1 MKPRRLQLLVLLC
14 AAIGVS
20 VWFWRV
26 PDFASIPEPEEN
38 YQKAIEKFSAI
49 EKAESALPLCPEG
62 RSRLLTQGHKTD
74 RVFVLLHGLTNC
86 PEQFIPLA
94 RILHASG
101 ANVVLPRARYA
112 GFADRMNAIQGLQSA
127 QDLLDQAAIGL
138 DIASGL
144 GDHISLVAISGS
156 AVAAAWMAQNRDG
169 IEFVVLVSP
178 FFGVHG
184 QPVALIDGISAVLTR
199 APNFYLWWNAKE
211 NEAIA
216 PSYQYPRFGTHC
228 IADTIE
234 LSRDVRDHL
243 AAHPL
248 RASRMAIL
256 TSACD
261 KAANSEQ
268 TNELAAQWG
277 QKNPGRVSIYEFPD
291 ALGIPHDMIDPN
303 KPTAQTQITYT
314 KVLELLHVNPTGN

>member
-1 MKPRRLQLLVLLC
+1 MKPRRLLLLVLLC
-14 AAIGVS
+14 VL
-20 VWFWRV
+20 VWLSIRLWRV
-26 PDFASIPEPEEN
+26 PDFVSIPEPAED
-38 YQKAIEKFSAI
+38 YQKAIEKFRAI
-49 EKAESALPLCPEG
+49 EKSESALPLSSEG
-62 RSRLLTQGHKTD
+62 RSRLLTQGHKTE

-112 GFADRMNAIQGLQSA
+112 GFADRMNAVQGLQSG

-144 GDHISLVAISGS
+144 GDHVSLVGLSGS
-156 AVAAAWMAQNRDG
+156 AVAAAWMAQNRAG
-169 IEFVVLVSP
+169 IESVVLVSP
-178 FFGVHG
+178 FFGFHG

-199 APNFYLWWNAKE
+199 APNFYLWWNDKE
-211 NEAIA
+211 KEAIA
-216 PSYQYPRFGTHC
+216 GPSYAYPRFGTRC
-228 IADTIE
+228 MADTIE

-243 AAHPL
+243 ASHPL

-261 KAANSEQ
+261 MGANSEQ
-268 TNELAAQWG
+268 THQLATQWE
-277 QKNPGRVSIYEFPD
+277 QKNPGRVSFYEFPK

-303 KPTAQTQITYT
+303 QPDAKTQITYP
-314 KVLELLHVNPTGN
+314 KVLEFLRVNPS